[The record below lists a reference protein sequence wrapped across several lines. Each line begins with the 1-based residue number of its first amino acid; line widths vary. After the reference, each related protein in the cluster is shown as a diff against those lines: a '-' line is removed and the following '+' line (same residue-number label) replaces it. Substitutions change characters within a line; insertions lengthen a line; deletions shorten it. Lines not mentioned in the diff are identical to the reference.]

1 MQDLVCAN
9 EKRRRNKM
17 ITTFTLQQLAA
28 NYGGEVCN
36 GSNQLNSVSID
47 SRKVVN
53 GDLFVALKGDRFD
66 AHDYLQQALDQGV
79 TAFVINKNAKDK
91 IPEIDGM
98 DIWLVDDTT
107 VALGNIAEWQ
117 RDHFDKPLI
126 AVTGSSGKTTVKG
139 MLSKI
144 FAVYVGEDAI
154 FATKGNFNNHIGVP
168 LSLMSIEKKHQYAV
182 IEMGASGPQEI
193 AYLTGMAK
201 PTIALV
207 NNVMPAHVE
216 GFGSVDA
223 IANAKGEIY
232 QGLNETGTAI
242 VNGDDVYAGQWLE
255 QVKKLKTLVFS
266 MTDNLLIN
274 GKQAQ
279 IRARNINLLKNGCY
293 SFCLVCED
301 QAVVVKLA
309 VLGKHNITN
318 AIAAAACAYSAGM
331 DIEFIRMGLE
341 KFRGEAG
348 RVQVVEG
355 CKGSTL
361 IDDTYNANPGSVKAA
376 IDILAEMPGRTVLVL
391 GDMGELGDEA
401 EFQHQ
406 VVGQYAAEK
415 NIAHMFTLGKNS
427 AFAATA
433 FGSSAQ
439 HCSTFETLIEGLT
452 ELVADDVAILVK
464 GSRSSRMERVIN
476 ALKSSGDNNN
486 ASLAC

>member
-1 MQDLVCAN
+1 MQGLVYAN
-9 EKRRRNKM
+9 GKRRSDLM
-17 ITTFTLQQLAA
+17 ITAFTLQQLAIR
-28 NYGGEVCN
+28 YGGTVRDGFN
-36 GSNQLNSVSID
+36 HINSVSID
-47 SRKVVN
+47 SREVA
-53 GDLFVALKGDRFD
+53 GSDLFVALKGDRFD
-66 AHDYLQQALDQGV
+66 AHDYLQQALDKGV
-79 TAFVINKNAKDK
+79 TAFVVNKNAEEKLSK
-91 IPEIDGM
+91 QEGIDV
-98 DIWLVDDTT
+98 WFVDDTT
-107 VALGNIAEWQ
+107 VALGNIAQWQ
-117 RDHFDKPLI
+117 RDHFHKPLI

-193 AYLTGMAK
+193 AYLTDMAK

-223 IANAKGEIY
+223 IATAKGEIY
-232 QGLNETGTAI
+232 QGLDEKGIAI
-242 VNGDDVYAGQWLE
+242 VNGDDVYASQWLR
-255 QVKKLKTLVFS
+255 QVETLKTTVFS
-266 MTDNLLIN
+266 MFESVLAN
-274 GKQAQ
+274 GQQAQ
-279 IRARNINLLKNGCY
+279 VRAKNIILLKNGCY
-293 SFCLVCED
+293 SFCLVCEE

-341 KFRGEAG
+341 NFRGEAG

-355 CKGSTL
+355 CNGSTL

-376 IDILAEMPGRTVLVL
+376 VDILAEMPGQTVLVL

-406 VVGQYAAEK
+406 SVGQYAAEK
-415 NIAHMFTLGKNS
+415 NITHLFTLGKNS
-427 AFAATA
+427 ALAAKA

-439 HCSTFETLIEGLT
+439 HCSTFENLIEGLT
-452 ELVADDVAILVK
+452 KLAANDVAILVK
-464 GSRSSRMERVIN
+464 GSRSSRMERVIH
-476 ALKSSGDNNN
+476 ALKPSGDNNN